1 MCDVQLGDE
10 EETNFIDR
18 RLDGALEEKLAIV
31 LVGGPGSGKS
41 GGKLSTVE
49 SLHKT
54 LQDFANIDPDEILTE
69 LFNNNNMCRGEVNVI
84 NDRSYEK
91 AIEQGKNIIFDGT
104 GKDFEWYST
113 NVLKKLKEHE
123 YTVNLVI
130 VMNDVENVLERI
142 TARAEREGREVPEE
156 YTRSVY
162 SILSEAIPKYLSLKC
177 EYADSIYLYDNSRE
191 TIHFLYKTTC
201 EDGIKKLMI
210 QAGGK
215 IPSSK
220 NKKSRRRTNR
230 KSKRKKSKRRTN
242 RKSKKRKTKKRKS
255 KKK

>member
-1 MCDVQLGDE
+1 MCDVQPGDE
-10 EETNFIDR
+10 KKTNFINR
-18 RLDGALEEKLAIV
+18 RLDRALREKLAIV

-41 GGKLSTVE
+41 AGKESTVTN
-49 SLHKT
+49 LDKN

-69 LFNNNNMCRGEVNVI
+69 LFNNNNECRGEVNVI
-84 NDRSYEK
+84 NDRSYEM

-142 TARAEREGREVPEE
+142 IARANAEGREVPEE
-156 YTRSVY
+156 YTRHVY
-162 SILSEAIPKYLSLKC
+162 NILSEAIPKYLSLDC

-191 TIHFLYKTTC
+191 TIHFLYKMTC
-201 EDGIKKLMI
+201 EDGIKKLRMK
-210 QAGGK
+210 AGGK

-230 KSKRKKSKRRTN
+230 KSKRKKYKRRTN
-242 RKSKKRKTKKRKS
+242 RKSKKKKS